1 MKKSLILSMIGLM
14 LSIVT
19 ASGGNPM
26 LEIGEMSMEGSGCA
40 KLVQRLYV
48 QVTNISAEDYHDWSW
63 WAVNGQADELS
74 PTIFSP
80 SFYGN
85 SEEVFLAPG
94 ETKVVAIDMI
104 FEKEGHY
111 DVYVIEPTAAW
122 GELFVYSVDISEY
135 KAPRIKCDIHLDM
148 LEQTEEGNILYGD
161 FNHFR
166 ITGTATITYDERY
179 PYYGLGHLMV
189 DGGYGLACVV
199 NPWFGSNN
207 GSANEPFYALPS
219 ELRRGTFTYD
229 FSYDFVAVPE
239 EDKEYGI
246 EVNTFTETLAS
257 IPFKVRQCTNTYWT
271 ADGHVKP
278 LPVKDNQVLEIPA
291 EALTV
296 DMRGLYE
303 MNTIFSVDVSQA
315 NPNCLYFLGFLDNLP
330 QGFSDNENVIRDYEA
345 RIITIDGNRDYYC
358 PTPFKAKEVL
368 FNYTPEPINPLL
380 SRMTGGT
387 FFLPFDA
394 TKAWLAAAND
404 SPGNDA
410 DFYGNTL
417 QIFRYSGGNSGA
429 KIGFEPMRGNRLIAY
444 EPYYISSPPSP
455 ITFYAENVTI
465 LSTRPA
471 MTKGAEYDFIGY
483 TTQMAAPDGAYQ
495 WNADDCCFYLSNLEE
510 KITWASPFS
519 AMMYAKTFPYT
530 YDKLL
535 LVVDDDPGG
544 GDSPGGDTKID
555 AIRDVPSEKATA
567 VYSLSGQRIGTAEVN
582 EGRLTTSGLRP
593 GIYIIGGKKVI
604 VKL

>member
-1 MKKSLILSMIGLM
+1 MCDMKKSLILSMIGLM

-19 ASGGNPM
+19 ASGGNPR
-26 LEIGEMSMEGSGCA
+26 LKIGEMWMEGSGCA

-48 QVTNISAEDYHDWSW
+48 KVTNISAEDYHDWSW
-63 WAVNGQADELS
+63 WAVNGQAEELS

-111 DVYVIEPTAAW
+111 DVYVIEPTSAW

-161 FNHFR
+161 YNHFR

-219 ELRRGTFTYD
+219 ELRPGTFTCG
-229 FSYDFVAVPE
+229 FSYDFVAIPE
-239 EDKEYGI
+239 EGKKYGI
-246 EVNTFTETLAS
+246 EIKTLTETIAS

-296 DMRGLYE
+296 DLRGLYE

-315 NPNCLYFLGFLDNLP
+315 NPNCLYFLGYLDNVP
-330 QGFSDNENVIRDYEA
+330 QGFSSAQNVIRDYEA
-345 RIITIDGNRDYYC
+345 KMITIDGNKDYYC
-358 PTPFKAKEVL
+358 PMPFNAKEGL
-368 FNYTPEPINPLL
+368 FIYTPEPINPLL

-394 TKAWLAAAND
+394 TKAWLTSAND

-417 QIFRYSGGNSGA
+417 QIFRYSGGNSGD
-429 KIGFEPMRGNRLIAY
+429 KIGFEPVWGNRLIAY

-465 LSTRPA
+465 PSTRPA
-471 MTKGAEYDFIGY
+471 IAEGAEYDFIGY
-483 TTQMAAPDGAYQ
+483 TTQIAVPDGAYQ

-535 LVVDDDPGG
+535 LVVDDDPGSG
-544 GDSPGGDTKID
+544 ATRID
-555 AIRDVPSEKATA
+555 AIRDVPSEKVTV
-567 VYSLSGQRIGTAEVN
+567 VYSLSGQRVGTAEVN

-604 VKL
+604 VK

>member
-296 DMRGLYE
+296 DMRGQYE
-303 MNTIFSVDVSQA
+303 TNTTFSVDVSQA

-368 FNYTPEPINPLL
+368 FNYTPEPINPFL
-380 SRMTGGT
+380 SRPTMGT
-387 FFLPFDA
+387 IVLPFGA
-394 TKAWLAAAND
+394 TKAWLAAANG
-404 SPGNDA
+404 SPGIDA
-410 DFYGNTL
+410 GFDGNNL
-417 QIFRYSGGNSGA
+417 QIFRYSGSDDGNELF
-429 KIGFEPMRGNRLIAY
+429 IEPVKANSLNAY
-444 EPYYISSPPSP
+444 EPYFISSSPSN
-455 ITFYAENVTI
+455 IIFYAENVVI
-465 LSTRPA
+465 PSTRPA
-471 MTKGAEYDFIGY
+471 IVKGSNYDLIGY
-483 TTQMAAPDGAYQ
+483 TTQTAIPKGAYQ
-495 WNADDCCFYLSNLEE
+495 WNADDNCFHLSDLVENAS
-510 KITWASPFS
+510 WARPFS
-519 AMMYAKTFPYT
+519 ALIYPTGLSNT
-530 YDKLL
+530 YDHLFISF
-535 LVVDDDPGG
+535 GAGGSSG
-544 GDSPGGDTKID
+544 GDGGESTKID
-555 AIRDVPSEKATA
+555 AIRDVSPEKTEA
-567 VYSLSGQRIGTAEVN
+567 VYSLSGQRVGTAEWD
-582 EGRLTTSGLRP
+582 EGRLSISGISP

-604 VKL
+604 VK

>member
-19 ASGGNPM
+19 ASGGNPR

-246 EVNTFTETLAS
+246 EVNTFTETIAS

-315 NPNCLYFLGFLDNLP
+315 NPNCLYFLGYLDNVP
-330 QGFSDNENVIRDYEA
+330 QGFSSAQNVIRDYEA
-345 RIITIDGNRDYYC
+345 KMITIDGDRDYYC
-358 PTPFKAKEVL
+358 PMPFKAKEAL
-368 FNYTPEPINPLL
+368 FIYTPEPINPLL

-394 TKAWLAAAND
+394 TKAWLTSAND

-417 QIFRYSGGNSGA
+417 QIFRYSGGNSGD

-444 EPYYISSPPSP
+444 KPYYISSPPSP

-465 LSTRPA
+465 PSTRPA
-471 MTKGAEYDFIGY
+471 MTKGAKYDFIGY
-483 TTQMAAPDGAYQ
+483 TTQIAVSDGAYQ

-510 KITWASPFS
+510 KIAWASPFS
-519 AMMYAKTFPYT
+519 AMMYANTFPYT
-530 YDKLL
+530 YNKLV
-535 LVVDDDPGG
+535 LVINDDLDGGADP
-544 GDSPGGDTKID
+544 DSSTRID
-555 AIRDVPSEKATA
+555 AIRDVSSEKATA
-567 VYSLSGQRIGTAEVN
+567 VYSLSGQRVGTAEVN

-593 GIYIIGGKKVI
+593 GIYIIGEKKVI
-604 VKL
+604 VK

>member
-19 ASGGNPM
+19 ASGGNPR

-246 EVNTFTETLAS
+246 EVNTFTETIAS

-278 LPVKDNQVLEIPA
+278 LPVKDNQVLDIPA

-296 DMRGLYE
+296 DMRGQYE
-303 MNTIFSVDVSQA
+303 INTIFSVDVSQA
-315 NPNCLYFLGFLDNLP
+315 NPNCLYFLGYLDNVP
-330 QGFSDNENVIRDYEA
+330 QGFSSAQNVIRDYEA
-345 RIITIDGNRDYYC
+345 KMITIDGDRDYYC
-358 PTPFKAKEVL
+358 PMPFKAKEAL
-368 FNYTPEPINPLL
+368 FIYTPEPINPLL

-394 TKAWLAAAND
+394 TKAWLTSAND

-417 QIFRYSGGNSGA
+417 QIFRYSGGNSGD

-444 EPYYISSPPSP
+444 KPYYISSPPSP

-465 LSTRPA
+465 PSTRPA
-471 MTKGAEYDFIGY
+471 MTKGAKYDFIGY
-483 TTQMAAPDGAYQ
+483 TTQIAVSDGAYQ

-510 KITWASPFS
+510 KIAWASPFS

-530 YDKLL
+530 YNKLV
-535 LVVDDDPGG
+535 LVINDDLDGGADP
-544 GDSPGGDTKID
+544 DSSTRID
-555 AIRDVPSEKATA
+555 AIRDVSSEKATA
-567 VYSLSGQRIGTAEVN
+567 VYSLSGQRVGTAEVN

-593 GIYIIGGKKVI
+593 GIYIIGEKKVI
-604 VKL
+604 VK